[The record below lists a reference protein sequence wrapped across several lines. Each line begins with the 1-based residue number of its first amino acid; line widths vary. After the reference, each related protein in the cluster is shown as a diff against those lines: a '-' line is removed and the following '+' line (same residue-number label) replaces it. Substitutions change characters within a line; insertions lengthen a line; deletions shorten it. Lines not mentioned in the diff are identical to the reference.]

1 MMWSSGD
8 LISLLKQSNESTRP
22 ASGSISLFSI
32 DSSLKIG
39 IGVDH
44 DGSVVLILP
53 AQPETLGFVT
63 RYATFD
69 PLTAVYWQEQEST
82 LSDISILKCKV
93 DLIDEI
99 VIRSFSAII
108 SGIIDIQNRFG
119 EVGNVLWTLKSLFES
134 GFAPIFSQDELVGL
148 IGELLVLDSSSDPIE
163 LFEYWHSDPK
173 AKFDFSSSKS
183 RIEVKTTTSQSRHHY
198 ISSSQFYKNPEMNLY
213 FVSVKLDIVQVGW
226 NFRDVYASLL
236 SKLTLDQQRLLTKV
250 VMETLS
256 VPPLSVEGLNFDQKS
271 SISSIEIFDGA
282 VIPFPELSARVLSAT
297 CLISLEGLTHKTS
310 HIDQIPFK

>member
-1 MMWSSGD
+1 MTWSSGE
-8 LISLLKQSNESTRP
+8 LITLLKQYNFSDKP
-22 ASGSISLFSI
+22 VLGSISLFSI
-32 DSSLKIG
+32 DANLKIG
-39 IGVDH
+39 LGVDH

-63 RYATFD
+63 RFATFD
-69 PLTAVYWQEQEST
+69 PLTAVYWQEQQST

-93 DLIDEI
+93 DLNDEI

-148 IGELLVLDSSSDPIE
+148 IGELLVLESSSDPIE

-198 ISSSQFYKNPEMNLY
+198 ISSSQFYKNPDIELF
-213 FVSVKLDIVQVGW
+213 FVSVKLEIVQVGSK
-226 NFRDVYASLL
+226 FKDIYTSLL
-236 SKLTLDQQRLLTKV
+236 NKLTLDQQRLLTKV

-256 VPPLSVEGLNFDQKS
+256 VPPLSVEGVSFDEKS

-282 VIPFPELSARVLSAT
+282 DIPFPALSARVLSAT
-297 CLISLEGLTHKTS
+297 CLISLEGLTHKKS
-310 HIDQIPFK
+310 HIDQISFK

>member
-1 MMWSSGD
+1 MMWSSVE
-8 LISLLKQSNESTRP
+8 LINLLKQYNVSTRP
-22 ASGSISLFSI
+22 AAGSISLFSI

-39 IGVDH
+39 LGVDH
-44 DGSVVLILP
+44 DGSAVLILP

-69 PLTAVYWQEQEST
+69 PLTAVYWQEQQST

-93 DLIDEI
+93 DLKDEI

-134 GFAPIFSQDELVGL
+134 GFTPNFSQDELVGL
-148 IGELLVLDSSSDPIE
+148 IGELLVLESSSDPTE
-163 LFEYWHSDPK
+163 LFQYWHADPK

-198 ISSSQFYKNPEMNLY
+198 ISSSQFYRNPEIDLY
-213 FVSVKLDIVQVGW
+213 FISIKLEIVQVGW
-226 NFRDVYASLL
+226 NFRDIYASLL
-236 SKLTLDQQRLLTKV
+236 NKLTFDQQRLLTKV

-256 VPPLSVEGLNFDQKS
+256 VPPLSVEGLNFDEKS
-271 SISSIEIFDGA
+271 SISSIEIFDG
-282 VIPFPELSARVLSAT
+282 VDIPFPDLSARVLSAT
-297 CLISLEGLTHKTS
+297 CLISLEGLPHRKN